1 MPFFCDATLGFKKG
15 IKSTSLNEAY
25 FIYSFFISILKWTV
39 FWVAVMDL
47 HVFSLVGQKFDFFIF
62 KCHII
67 IKYISIHLIGTLHL
81 TSSQKFF
88 KNCVEIGESISN
100 AKISWCHFLNKD
112 MFIYVRSLTFTDIK
126 TRVQRTL
133 VCRYVLHAVVQ
144 CELCHWRQ
152 TFIYGTSRFT
162 DTI

>member
-1 MPFFCDATLGFKKG
+1 MFSWKCSSKCAAMPFFCDATLGFKKG

-47 HVFSLVGQKFDFFIF
+47 HVFSLVGQKLDFFIF

-100 AKISWCHFLNKD
+100 AKINWCDFLNKD
-112 MFIYVRSLTFTDIK
+112 TGSYMWGVSLLLTSK
-126 TRVQRTL
+126 H
-133 VCRYVLHAVVQ
+133 VCR
-144 CELCHWRQ
+144 EL
-152 TFIYGTSRFT
+152 
-162 DTI
+162 